1 MTSVD
6 TEVLLVALGAMLSP
20 TTLFLSVLA
29 LVVGGQP
36 MRNGIAGL
44 TS

>member
-6 TEVLLVALGAMLSP
+6 TELALVALGAMLSP

-29 LVVGGQP
+29 LVVGERP
-36 MRNGIAGL
+36 MRTGL
-44 TS
+44 WF